1 MVKIYKRLFENPVID
16 MHHTFLSSNAP
27 GPFEMFKMEGIYSME
42 ALVKN
47 ARFSNRNLS
56 YNYDK
61 VVGNMA
67 LEVIFATM
75 DIIQEREGGGIL
87 FYSGSEAN
95 EVAMAIARQKTNR
108 NKVLATNLSHKSI
121 NAKAKKLGMETI
133 IVDVEP
139 DTFKINLEK
148 VAKAVNGQ
156 EKDIALIVATG
167 PTTQL
172 GNYEQFN
179 NAHFDLLHKGA
190 RFHIDNAPGL
200 IPNLVNKKDIEK
212 RFGTND
218 KHSSITVDPHKL
230 FGIYGCGAL
239 ILKEYNEDRKHTLEN
254 VNYFPS
260 LSPYAAT
267 THSAL
272 PLAIAHTMAFSLGKI
287 GLKEIAKD
295 CVDKKQKVVENFSGI
310 IESFYNGSDVN
321 MVTFKLPYDKVEKF
335 CNEMLKQNY
344 RVSPFKLEGKDKN
357 GKDYALGGFSVCV
370 GPRPSLTY
378 KVIEDFC
385 EKTIDVYR
393 KLK

>member
-1 MVKIYKRLFENPVID
+1 
-16 MHHTFLSSNAP
+16 
-27 GPFEMFKMEGIYSME
+27 
-42 ALVKN
+42 
-47 ARFSNRNLS
+47 
-56 YNYDK
+56 
-61 VVGNMA
+61 MA

-75 DIIQEREGGGIL
+75 DIIREREGGGII

-95 EVAMAIARQKTNR
+95 EVAMAIARENTKR
-108 NKVLATNLSHKSI
+108 NKIIATNLSHKSI
-121 NAKAKKLGMETI
+121 SLRAKKLGIETI

-139 DTFKINLEK
+139 DSFQIDSSKI
-148 VAKAVNGQ
+148 AKAVNGQ
-156 EKDIALIVATG
+156 EKNIALIVATG

-172 GNYEQFN
+172 GNYERFN
-179 NAHFDLLHKGA
+179 NAHFDLLKKGA

-200 IPNLVNKKDIEK
+200 IPNIINERDIEK
-212 RFGTND
+212 RFGTFD

-239 ILKEYNEDRKHTLEN
+239 ILKDYFNYRKHTLHDIG
-254 VNYFPS
+254 YFPT
-260 LSPYAAT
+260 LSPYGT
-267 THSAL
+267 TSHSGFN
-272 PLAIAHTMAFSLGKI
+272 LAIAHTVAFSLGKK
-287 GLKEIAKD
+287 GLREIAKD